1 MTNEYT
7 INLTTESEINLDFIR
22 ANGAL
27 ITKYKDLINQQVD
40 DDRKS
45 LLLESLWNSDY
56 KVEIIKDSNSWSK
69 LKFAS
74 ERSMTM
80 FKLQWS

>member
-1 MTNEYT
+1 MTDEYT
-7 INLTTESEINLDFIR
+7 INLTAGSEINLDFIR
-22 ANGAL
+22 ANSEL

-40 DDRKS
+40 DNEKS

-56 KVEIIKDSNSWSK
+56 KAEIIKDNSSWRK

-74 ERSMTM
+74 EQAMMM
-80 FKLQWS
+80 FKLRWS

>member
-1 MTNEYT
+1 MTNDYI
-7 INLTTESEINLDFIR
+7 INLSTASEINLDFIR
-22 ANGAL
+22 ANSAL

-40 DDRKS
+40 DNEKS
-45 LLLESLWNSDY
+45 LLLESLWNSNY
-56 KVEIIKDSNSWSK
+56 KVEIVKDNNSWCK

-74 ERSMTM
+74 ERAMTM

>member
-1 MTNEYT
+1 MTDEYT
-7 INLTTESEINLDFIR
+7 INLTAGSEINLNFIR
-22 ANGAL
+22 ANSAL

-40 DDRKS
+40 DNGRS
-45 LLLESLWNSDY
+45 LLLESLWNRDY
-56 KVEIIKDSNSWSK
+56 KVEIIKDSNSWCK

-74 ERSMTM
+74 ERAIIM